1 MVAVWLYIAVNSNGH
16 LGFMVCPSKWIYHI
30 PCPGCGVT
38 RAMLLVFKGQWA
50 AAVALNPNVV
60 LPVVLLPMVPIV
72 LLYDLCMHSNRLI
85 VIYNSIQKM
94 LGRKYVLVT
103 VLAAELAIWIS
114 NIVRGI

>member
-1 MVAVWLYIAVNSNGH
+1 
-16 LGFMVCPSKWIYHI
+16 MVCPSKWIYHI

-72 LLYDLCMHSNRLI
+72 LLYDLCMHSNRLM